1 MTKPLLRKMQPED
14 YPAMQA
20 IYQEGILTKN
30 ATFQKEIMAFEEWDH
45 KYLSTCRLVAVL
57 EKEVV
62 GFAALLPF
70 SSMESYRGVAEVS
83 IYISSKARGNGIGS
97 LLMQQ
102 LIEASEEEGYW
113 TLQSLIFPENVASI
127 SLHHKAGFELRAR
140 HPRLGEM
147 DGIFRDVLL
156 LERRSQTVGLD
167 R

>member
-1 MTKPLLRKMQPED
+1 
-14 YPAMQA
+14 
-20 IYQEGILTKN
+20 
-30 ATFQKEIMAFEEWDH
+30 
-45 KYLSTCRLVAVL
+45 
-57 EKEVV
+57 
-62 GFAALLPF
+62 
-70 SSMESYRGVAEVS
+70 
-83 IYISSKARGNGIGS
+83 
-97 LLMQQ
+97 MQQ